1 MVIFAFLAGLLAGV
15 AGLAVGLEVDISHG
29 ASHLVLPSGGELLTP
44 KVLARVAAAVATL
57 IGVLVV
63 LPERMIGGSLML
75 IGAIGMALTFE
86 FRPAAAIPVTL
97 SALAAFLA
105 VYSKVRHAHA

>member
-15 AGLAVGLEVDISHG
+15 AGLAVALGIDISHG
-29 ASHLVLPSGGELLTP
+29 APHLVLPSGGELPTP
-44 KVLARVAAAVATL
+44 KVLARVAAAAATL

-63 LPERMIGGSLML
+63 LPQRMIAGSLML

-86 FRPAAAIPVTL
+86 FQPAAAVPVTL
-97 SALAAFLA
+97 SALAAFSA